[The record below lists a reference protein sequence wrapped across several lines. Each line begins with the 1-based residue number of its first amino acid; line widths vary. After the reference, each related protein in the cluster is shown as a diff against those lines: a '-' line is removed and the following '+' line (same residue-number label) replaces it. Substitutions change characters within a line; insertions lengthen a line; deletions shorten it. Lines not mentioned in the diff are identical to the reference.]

1 MSDSGKLEIAI
12 VDDDPEM
19 IDMMTTLLTAEGHTV
34 RSSVA
39 GIPALS
45 EIAADKPDCVL
56 TDLMMSALDG
66 MELCREIRKRK
77 SLNKTV
83 IIMVSARDR
92 DAWRE
97 RALAAGANDFISK
110 PIDPA
115 SFAGQVEAIV
125 AGVNEAG
132 SAVADGGSGVPPV
145 SL

>member
-1 MSDSGKLEIAI
+1 MSESRKLEITI

-19 IDMMTTLLTAEGHTV
+19 IEVMTALLTAEGHTV

-45 EIAADKPDCVL
+45 EIAAAKPDCVL

-77 SLNKTV
+77 PLNKTV

-92 DAWRE
+92 
-97 RALAAGANDFISK
+97 GANDFISK
-110 PIDPA
+110 PIDRKA
-115 SFAGQVEAIV
+115 FAAQVEAIV
-125 AGVNEAG
+125 AGVSEAG
-132 SAVADGGSGVPPV
+132 SAVLDGGGGVPPV